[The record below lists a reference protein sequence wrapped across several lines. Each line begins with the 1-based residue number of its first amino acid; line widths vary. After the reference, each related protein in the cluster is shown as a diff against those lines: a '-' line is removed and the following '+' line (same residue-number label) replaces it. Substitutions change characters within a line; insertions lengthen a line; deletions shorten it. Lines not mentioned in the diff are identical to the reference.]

1 LGFGSLGVDSMRK
14 GQVETISIILI
25 AGIIISLAGAAY
37 FWGKPAIEKR
47 STLADIANAK
57 SFMVQLDK
65 DIIEVAK
72 SGGTRTVS
80 IPKISGSSISV
91 DTATNEM
98 LFRFVTTQAMLD
110 MEGGVGT
117 IPVET
122 FDEDD
127 PGPYGGS
134 PRIITLQAEKDG
146 QQYIMT
152 LRLKYRELN
161 EVPSCAQSGP
171 AVGTPRG
178 YKITLEDGGS
188 TSEGS
193 PGAVSVFFSGTE
205 TQSRNEVTD
214 CGTLTK
220 TKVRVTLS

>member
-1 LGFGSLGVDSMRK
+1 MGK

-57 SFMVQLDK
+57 TFMVQLDK
-65 DIIEVAK
+65 DITEVAK

-80 IPKISGSSISV
+80 IPKISGSSLSV
-91 DTATNEM
+91 DTAANQIV
-98 LFRFVTTQAMLD
+98 FRFMTTQAMLD
-110 MEGGVGT
+110 MESGVGT

-134 PRIITLQAEKDG
+134 PRIITLEAQKDG
-146 QQYIMT
+146 QQYLMT

-161 EVPSCAQSGP
+161 EVPSCVDAGP

-188 TSEGS
+188 TAKDS

-205 TQSRNEVTD
+205 TQSRSEIDD